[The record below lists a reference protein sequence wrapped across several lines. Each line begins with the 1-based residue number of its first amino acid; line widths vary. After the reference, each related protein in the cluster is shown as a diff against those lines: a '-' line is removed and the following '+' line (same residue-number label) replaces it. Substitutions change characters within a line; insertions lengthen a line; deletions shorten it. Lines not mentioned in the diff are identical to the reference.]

1 MARGIIFGG
10 KTDEGSSCQK
20 GSERERKCHCSN
32 IARYNL
38 VQGDFWVNH
47 DQVFSCGSS
56 NPLENMGHMFAP

>member
-38 VQGDFWVNH
+38 VQGDFLGESRPS
-47 DQVFSCGSS
+47 VFMR
-56 NPLENMGHMFAP
+56 EQ